1 MFQPSKFSEGI
12 LYKIELQCTIFQVK
26 YVAEKIKLP
35 ESQVEK
41 KLSQM
46 ILDHKF
52 AGILDQET
60 GVLVV
65 FDEAERDSTYDDV
78 IETVNAM
85 SRVVDRLYASAQKLT

>member
-1 MFQPSKFSEGI
+1 M
-12 LYKIELQCTIFQVK
+12 
-26 YVAEKIKLP
+26 P

-52 AGILDQET
+52 AGIPDQET

-78 IETVNAM
+78 LETVNAM

>member
-1 MFQPSKFSEGI
+1 MHETNAI
-12 LYKIELQCTIFQVK
+12 LKLLFFAFQVK

-35 ESQVEK
+35 EVEVEK

-52 AGILDQET
+52 QGILDQET

-65 FDEAERDSTYDDV
+65 FEPSERDSTYDDV
-78 IETVNAM
+78 LETINAM
-85 SRVVDRLYASAQKLT
+85 SRVVDRLYLSAQKLT

>member
-1 MFQPSKFSEGI
+1 
-12 LYKIELQCTIFQVK
+12 
-26 YVAEKIKLP
+26 
-35 ESQVEK
+35 
-41 KLSQM
+41 M

-78 IETVNAM
+78 LETVNAM